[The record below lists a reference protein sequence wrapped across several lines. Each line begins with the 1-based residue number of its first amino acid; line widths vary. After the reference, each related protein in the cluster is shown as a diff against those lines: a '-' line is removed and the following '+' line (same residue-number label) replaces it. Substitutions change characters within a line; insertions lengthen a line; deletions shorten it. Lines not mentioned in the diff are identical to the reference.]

1 MARSNCWRIS
11 PGTTVPAQLWGI
23 RGAGRERAHRHLCNC
38 CQTWTSVGSSEG
50 AEAGSDHSDLT
61 TCDWT
66 DEFCDCRDLGTI
78 YSVITDEDLCARHY
92 WKRLAQLPTA
102 ALEVGLKK
110 PAAKVG
116 LNLERREFGELL

>member
-1 MARSNCWRIS
+1 MDDGLTIF
-11 PGTTVPAQLWGI
+11 G
-23 RGAGRERAHRHLCNC
+23 
-38 CQTWTSVGSSEG
+38 TSVELRAEG
-50 AEAGSDHSDLT
+50 IGRQEHEKLNANSDLT

-78 YSVITDEDLCARHY
+78 YSLITEEELCARHY
-92 WKRLAQLPTA
+92 QKRLAELPTV

-116 LNLERREFGELL
+116 FNQQRRECGESL

>member
-1 MARSNCWRIS
+1 MTAR
-11 PGTTVPAQLWGI
+11 
-23 RGAGRERAHRHLCNC
+23 
-38 CQTWTSVGSSEG
+38 
-50 AEAGSDHSDLT
+50 SDHSDLT

-78 YSVITDEDLCARHY
+78 YSLITEEDLCARHY

-116 LNLERREFGELL
+116 RKQETREFGELL